1 MTLKAPTP
9 MVGSA
14 RQFFD
19 QGGNEFFVAE
29 AKGRRPDVPDA
40 LRTLGIGPT
49 RDKAISQAILYWQGA
64 WRSLHPALRVAE
76 D

>member
-1 MTLKAPTP
+1 MPINAPMP

-19 QGGNEFFVAE
+19 EGGNEFFAAE

-49 RDKAISQAILYWQGA
+49 RGKAVSQAIMYWQGA
-64 WRSLHPALRVAE
+64 WRSLHPALRVA
-76 D
+76 DK